1 MLVVGDR
8 VRYRFQCTRDGT
20 NPSNPLF
27 ADALQPDAGGLF
39 LCTLLWHS
47 EIAFTLLVNCF
58 PQSGTMLIRF
68 SSEKVRQNLQ
78 PAESACSEV
87 RIGKGEAHPS
97 AAR

>member
-68 SSEKVRQNLQ
+68 SSEKFAKICNRRNLLVRRYGLER
-78 PAESACSEV
+78 AK
-87 RIGKGEAHPS
+87 RIRS